1 MSTKLVKYRLSD
13 QIGKIN
19 QMVHVKKVEIFG
31 FKSFGFKNTTVQF
44 EPGLI
49 SISGPNG
56 SGKSNI
62 LDAIIFAMGEN
73 KPKVMRVD
81 KLRSLIH
88 DIEGNRRGP
97 KMARS
102 SVHFDNSDRKI
113 PVDSD
118 TVEITREMDD
128 KGENNYF
135 LNKKKTNRGHILD
148 LLDVANAGLGQLNA
162 VQQGT
167 VTRISEFSSEEKR
180 KTIEDLVGLSYFD
193 EKKSE
198 SLKQLEDA
206 DRRLEIAL
214 AKMGEIKKRIDEL
227 EEERNQKLR
236 SDLLQRELNRYNA
249 INAANKMKI
258 VLAQKTSKQSS
269 LSEITSKIEILEEE
283 RAQIKQEIDNLES
296 QKAKLMQEADNYN
309 QAKSTIDS
317 DLSLAMQQYEVYNSE
332 IIASTKR
339 LEQIDSRFL
348 EIKSELEDISNSR
361 NNMESKMSIVKNTIN
376 ETNIKIKKIN
386 EDMKEV
392 DSIRH
397 QILED
402 QSKIS
407 SKKLEIDAKIK
418 NLTEQL
424 NSTKLKLSKVQSE
437 KEENENKINLN
448 SNKLSEME
456 LDVKTLSNLETR
468 LGIKKNNHKATI
480 EELNNRISKLN
491 LKKSKILKDSEELKF
506 ILEKSSKAASQ
517 YETKIKTVKEI
528 MHEDYTVAKLKEDA
542 DKLGIDGL
550 VYQMI
555 SWEKQ
560 YERAVLAAS
569 SDWIK
574 AIVVKDFATLL
585 GIAEVA
591 RSKNLPKLKI
601 IPIDGIP
608 NFNLSLPNHPGIIG
622 VLSDY
627 VQCKSEYSALK
638 TFLFGNVI
646 LVDSRESAYNISKSG
661 YKAVT
666 IKGEFFEAKG
676 GGVVIDINS
685 KISKLTK
692 IISLSSSID
701 GLLQS
706 IGLLKKYILKKQN
719 IVDKIEI
726 SKKNYS
732 DRLLI
737 SEKDLA
743 STNESHSNLK
753 ARLVSAN
760 KMKLQLMDRISNL
773 NSKNKI
779 LSGEVST
786 IESHLES
793 LNERISLVEEN
804 YASGEQTRISNELA
818 KINSKKSE
826 IEKSHTT
833 IMNEYRDR
841 SSQLAKLESENNRFT
856 SQSKTLIGEETSLRL
871 QHQELENKIKTLE
884 KEKESKQEIL
894 EKLREKEQELISTSG
909 TSIGEIK
916 EYDDKLKVLSDKNQI
931 ITKEVNSLERQS
943 DSLNRDLHDLV
954 ETEINLQ
961 KLLETF
967 GFDVNMETFD
977 VEPIVQGLSAE
988 LNTLNALNAKAP
1000 ETYLEVSYGYR
1011 SMSTRKNSLEEERNS
1026 IVKFIESIEK
1036 DKRQTFL
1043 TAFDVVDKEI
1053 RLIFNKMTGGEAW
1066 LELQNEDDI
1075 FNSGISYLIQFRN
1088 KPKREST
1095 SISGGEKTLAAIVF
1109 VLALQK
1115 LKPSP
1120 FYLFD
1125 EVDAHLDAP
1134 NAEKLSKILEERSQE
1149 SQFIMVSLK
1158 DSVVNKAKLI
1168 YGVYPKNGVSHI
1180 VTYKDKRMPSVKTS

>member
-1 MSTKLVKYRLSD
+1 
-13 QIGKIN
+13 
-19 QMVHVKKVEIFG
+19 MVHVKKVEIFG

-128 KGENNYF
+128 KGENTYY
-135 LNKKKTNRGHILD
+135 LNKKKTNRSHILD

-167 VTRISEFSSEEKR
+167 VTRISEFTSEEKR

-193 EKKSE
+193 DKKAE
-198 SLKQLEDA
+198 SIKQLDDA

-236 SDLLQRELNRYNA
+236 SEFLQRELNRYNA
-249 INAANKMKI
+249 IHSANKMKL
-258 VLAQKTSKQSS
+258 VLSQKNIKNSS
-269 LSEITSKIEILEEE
+269 LREITSKIQGFEEARGVLKDEMAELEGE
-283 RAQIKQEIDNLES
+283 KS
-296 QKAKLMQEADNYN
+296 QLMQQADVYN
-309 QAKSTIDS
+309 QAKSNIDS
-317 DLSLAMQQYEVYNSE
+317 QLSEAMQQYEIYNSE
-332 IIASTKR
+332 IVAANKR
-339 LEQIDSRFL
+339 LEQIDRRIP
-348 EIKSELEDISNSR
+348 EIKTELDQVSTSR
-361 NNMESKMSIVKNTIN
+361 NNIGQKISQIKESIDNTN
-376 ETNIKIKKIN
+376 KEIKKIN
-386 EDMKEV
+386 EDMHDIDASRDKV
-392 DSIRH
+392 
-397 QILED
+397 LEE
-402 QSKIS
+402 QSQAS
-407 SKKLEIDAKIK
+407 AKKTEIDNKIK
-418 NLTEQL
+418 NLNEQL
-424 NSTKLKLSKVQSE
+424 NSAKLKLSSTKNE
-437 KEENENKINLN
+437 KEDLENKIDLN
-448 SNKLSEME
+448 SSKLSEI
-456 LDVKTLSNLETR
+456 LQDIAKLSEFEKR
-468 LGIKKNNHKATI
+468 LGSMTNNHHATI
-480 EELNNRISKLN
+480 TELKSRITQLN
-491 LKKSKILKDSEELKF
+491 LKKSKIQKDSEELNL
-506 ILEKSSKAASQ
+506 ILEKSSKAAAQ
-517 YETKIKTVKEI
+517 YETKIKTVKGI

-542 DKLGIDGL
+542 DKLGIQGL
-550 VYQMI
+550 VYEMI
-555 SWEKQ
+555 SWDKK
-560 YERAVLAAS
+560 YERSALAAS

-574 AIVVKDFATLL
+574 AIVVNDFETLL

-601 IPIDGIP
+601 VPLDAIP
-608 NFNLSLPNHPGIIG
+608 NFKLELPSESGVIGI
-622 VLSDY
+622 LSDF
-627 VQCKSEYSALK
+627 VKSKPEYSGLR
-638 TFLFGNVI
+638 TFLFGNVV
-646 LVDSRESAYNISKSG
+646 LTNSRESALKISKLG
-661 YKAVT
+661 YKSVT
-666 IKGEFFEAKG
+666 LEGEYFEAKG

-706 IGLLKKYILKKQN
+706 IGLLKKYILKKKN
-719 IVDKIEI
+719 TLAKIETSI
-726 SKKNYS
+726 KNYA
-732 DRLLI
+732 DRLSI
-737 SEKDLA
+737 SEKAFVSADE
-743 STNESHSNLK
+743 NNSNLK
-753 ARLVSAN
+753 SRIRSAH
-760 KMKLQLMDRISNL
+760 KMKEQYTQRISEL
-773 NSKNKI
+773 SSRNKI
-779 LSGEVST
+779 LTAELST
-786 IESHLES
+786 HESHVDS
-793 LNERISLVEEN
+793 LIERISIVEEN
-804 YASGEQTRISNELA
+804 YAGGEQKRIASELD
-818 KINSKKSE
+818 KINLKKSE
-826 IEKSHTT
+826 IEKLHTSM
-833 IMNEYRDR
+833 MNEFRNK
-841 SSQLAKLESENNRFT
+841 SSQLAAAEAEENKSH
-856 SQSKTLIGEETSLRL
+856 SQSKGLREEEYSLNSQRQDL
-871 QHQELENKIKTLE
+871 QEKIKNLDLE
-884 KEKESKQEIL
+884 KKTKQEAL
-894 EKLREKEQELISTSG
+894 EELRQKEQDLISTSG
-909 TSIGEIK
+909 SSIGQIK
-916 EYDDKLKVLSDKNQI
+916 EYDDKLKILSEKNQSL
-931 ITKEVNSLERQS
+931 TKEINSLERQS
-943 DSLNRDLHDLV
+943 DSLNRDLHDLI
-954 ETEINLQ
+954 ETETKLQ

-967 GFDVNMETFD
+967 GFDSNMETFD
-977 VEPIVQGLSAE
+977 VEPIVQA
-988 LNTLNALNAKAP
+988 LNTELVALNALNAKAP

-1026 IVKFIESIEK
+1026 IVKFIEGIEK

-1043 TAFDVVDKEI
+1043 DAFDLVDKEI
-1053 RLIFNKMTGGEAW
+1053 RLIFNKMTGGNAW

-1134 NAEKLSKILEERSQE
+1134 NAEKLSNILEERSKE

-1168 YGVYPKNGVSHI
+1168 YGVYPKNGVSQV

>member
-1 MSTKLVKYRLSD
+1 L
-13 QIGKIN
+13 
-19 QMVHVKKVEIFG
+19 VHVKKVEIFG

-118 TVEITREMDD
+118 SVEITREMDD

-135 LNKKKTNRGHILD
+135 LNKKKTNRSHILD

-167 VTRISEFSSEEKR
+167 VTRISEFTSEEKR

-198 SLKQLEDA
+198 SIKQLDDA

-236 SDLLQRELNRYNA
+236 SDILQRELNRYNA
-249 INAANKMKI
+249 ISAANKMKV
-258 VLAQKTSKQSS
+258 VLSEKTSKDLS
-269 LSEITSKIEILEEE
+269 LREISSKIKVFEDE
-283 RAQIKQEIDNLES
+283 RAEIRKEIDDLDG
-296 QKAKLMQEADNYN
+296 QKSSLMQEADAYN
-309 QAKSTIDS
+309 QAKATIDS
-317 DLSLAMQQYEVYNSE
+317 DLSQAMQQFEVYNSG
-332 IIASTKR
+332 IVASTKR
-339 LEQIDSRFL
+339 LEQIDSRIP
-348 EIKSELEDISNSR
+348 EIKNELDIISNSR
-361 NNMESKMSIVKNTIN
+361 GDIESKIIQVKDSIN
-376 ETNIKIKKIN
+376 ETNTKIKKIN
-386 EDMKEV
+386 DDMHGI
-392 DSIRH
+392 DSIRDK
-397 QILED
+397 ILDE
-402 QSKIS
+402 QSKAS
-407 SKKLEIDAKIK
+407 SKKLEIDNKIK
-418 NLTEQL
+418 NLTNEL
-424 NSTKLKLSKVQSE
+424 NSRKLKLSKVQNEKDESE
-437 KEENENKINLN
+437 LKINSN
-448 SNKLSEME
+448 SDKLSKME
-456 LDVKTLSNLETR
+456 QD
-468 LGIKKNNHKATI
+468 IKKLSDFEQKLDSMNNNHKATI
-480 EELNNRISKLN
+480 TELKTRILKLN
-491 LKKSKILKDSEELKF
+491 SKKSKILKDSEELNL
-506 ILEKSSKAASQ
+506 ILEKSSKAAAQ
-517 YETKIKTVKEI
+517 YETKIKTVKGI

-550 VYQMI
+550 VYEMI

-560 YERAVLAAS
+560 YERSVLAVS

-601 IPIDGIP
+601 IPLEAIP
-608 NFNLSLPNHPGIIG
+608 NFKLNLPKHSGVVGI
-622 VLSDY
+622 LSDY
-627 VQCKSEYSALK
+627 VKCRPEYSALK
-638 TFLFGNVI
+638 TFLFGNVV
-646 LVDSRESAYNISKSG
+646 LTESRESAYSISKSG

-666 IKGEFFEAKG
+666 LDGEFFEAKG
-676 GGVVIDINS
+676 GGVIIDINS

-706 IGLLKKYILKKQN
+706 INLLKKYILKKKNTLKKIDLSIQN
-719 IVDKIEI
+719 H
-726 SKKNYS
+726 S
-732 DRLLI
+732 DRLSI
-737 SEKDLA
+737 SEKALV
-743 STNESHSNLK
+743 STDENYSHLQSRML
-753 ARLVSAN
+753 SAN
-760 KMKLQLMDRISNL
+760 KTKSQLIERISEL
-773 NSKNKI
+773 GSKNKI
-779 LSGEVST
+779 LFAELST
-786 IESHLES
+786 IESHVETLVD
-793 LNERISLVEEN
+793 RISLVEEN
-804 YASGEQTRISNELA
+804 YASGEQTRISNELT
-818 KINSKKSE
+818 KMNFKKSE
-826 IEKSHTT
+826 IEKLHTA
-833 IMNEYRDR
+833 IMNEFRDK
-841 SSQLAKLESENNRFT
+841 SSQLAQVESEASRSN
-856 SQSKTLIGEETSLRL
+856 SQSKTLHEEEESLIF
-871 QHQELENKIKTLE
+871 QKQELKDKIQTLDQ
-884 KEKESKQEIL
+884 EKESKKEIL

-909 TSIGEIK
+909 TSIGQIK

-931 ITKEVNSLERQS
+931 LTKEVNSLERQS
-943 DSLNRDLHDLV
+943 DSLNRDLSDLV
-954 ETEINLQ
+954 ETEARLQ

-967 GFDVNMETFD
+967 GFDANMETFD
-977 VEPIVQGLSAE
+977 VEPIVQGLSVE
-988 LNTLNALNAKAP
+988 LNALNALNAKAP

-1026 IVKFIESIEK
+1026 IVKFIEGIEK

-1043 TAFDVVDKEI
+1043 NAFDVVDKEI
-1053 RLIFNKMTGGEAW
+1053 RLIFNKMTGGNAW
-1066 LELQNEDDI
+1066 LELQNEDEI
-1075 FNSGISYLIQFRN
+1075 FTSGISYLIQFKN

-1134 NAEKLSKILEERSQE
+1134 NAEKLSNILEERSKE

-1168 YGVYPKNGVSHI
+1168 YGVYPKNGVSHV